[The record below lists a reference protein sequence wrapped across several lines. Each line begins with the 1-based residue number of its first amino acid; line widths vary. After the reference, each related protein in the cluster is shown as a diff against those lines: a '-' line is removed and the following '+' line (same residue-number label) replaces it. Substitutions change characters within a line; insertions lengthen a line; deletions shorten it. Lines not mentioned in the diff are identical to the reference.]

1 MAANP
6 MVIVTVSLVE
16 NHRLYD
22 QPGFDRTHYF
32 PEPTSNCTF
41 TLEDGFQ
48 FPTASSY
55 ELIPQAV
62 TAISCVPINGSSFEA
77 MTNAQSTTSTIS
89 ATPPYPTASSI
100 ISTAGNG
107 TTAVSSTAG
116 ASNTAAA
123 PGRGENLVPF
133 TGGATSVRTLCSI
146 TNLAL
151 LAGFWILR

>member
-6 MVIVTVSLVE
+6 LVIVTVSHAE
-16 NHRLYD
+16 NHR
-22 QPGFDRTHYF
+22 PGFDRTHYS
-32 PEPTSNCTF
+32 EPTSNCTF

-48 FPTASSY
+48 FTTASSY

-62 TAISCVPINGSSFEA
+62 TAISCVPIDGSSFEA
-77 MTNAQSTTSTIS
+77 MTSAQSTTSIIT

-133 TGGATSVRTLCSI
+133 TGGAASVRTLCSVP
-146 TNLAL
+146 NLVL
-151 LAGFWILR
+151 LVGFWILR